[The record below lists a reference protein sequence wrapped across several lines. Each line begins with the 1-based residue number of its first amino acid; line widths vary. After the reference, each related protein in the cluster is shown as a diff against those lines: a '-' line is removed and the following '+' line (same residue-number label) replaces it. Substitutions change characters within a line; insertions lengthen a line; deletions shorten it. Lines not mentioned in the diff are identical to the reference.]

1 MARKALALTGDAE
14 RRQLAL
20 AEEASAH
27 NALTTVVTSLAD
39 YRDASGEGPK
49 DGSLKG
55 IMITVSKRVAL
66 RYGAKVSEMSVS
78 MLRHVQTLKLDL
90 ADLLRELMER
100 QVSYTDMKAQMWDR
114 IDRFAEEFHRRGAW
128 Q

>member
-1 MARKALALTGDAE
+1 MAKQALALTGDAE

-27 NALTTVVTSLAD
+27 NALTAVVTSLAE
-39 YRDASGEGPK
+39 YRDAAGEGPQ

-66 RYGAKVSEMSVS
+66 RYGAKVNEMSVS

-90 ADLLRELMER
+90 ADLLLDLMQR
-100 QVSYTDMKAQMWDR
+100 QASYTEMKQRMWTL
-114 IDRFAEEFHRRGAW
+114 IDRFAEEFHRRDTAG
-128 Q
+128 